1 MIAKDRPTTVD
12 QYIASCPRD
21 IQAILKNIRSIVKDV
36 APATVESI
44 SYGMPAY
51 KLNGK
56 NLVYFAAW
64 KSHIGFYALPSGTA
78 AFKKELESYHT
89 AKGSIQFPL
98 DQPMPYDLIR
108 DIVVFRLKEVS

>member
-1 MIAKDRPTTVD
+1 MILEKIR
-12 QYIASCPRD
+12 
-21 IQAILKNIRSIVKDV
+21 AIVREV
-36 APATVESI
+36 APDVVESI
-44 SYGMPAY
+44 NYQMPAY

-78 AFKKELESYHT
+78 AFKKELEPYHT